1 MRRTARSSE
10 ARRSASGA
18 SAAALKSV
26 PQRTCVACRQGKP
39 KRELVRVVRTPAG
52 SVRIDPSGKQSGRGA
67 YLCLAVDCWRAA
79 LQRGVLPRALKIEAV
94 PEEDFRT
101 LSEYTGQLSP

>member
-1 MRRTARSSE
+1 MTVARAAGLPR
-10 ARRSASGA
+10 ARH
-18 SAAALKSV
+18 V

-101 LSEYTGQLSP
+101 LSEYAGQLSP